1 MKYRT
6 AVMYMEIGCF
16 VVCLSGWAL
25 VCSTLP
31 TEYWNYSTNDQA
43 VLTTSNF
50 FSNLWKDCVSDSTG
64 VSDCK
69 EFPSLM
75 ALDLNIHMCR
85 ALVIMA
91 IILSFFGAVL
101 SLVGMKCTKIGGS
114 DVANTRVTFAAGIN
128 YMVAGFCAM
137 IAYSWYGNKIRKE
150 FVNPNFKASKNEIGA
165 AIFVGWGGSSLLIIG
180 GFIFSF
186 FAKMEGLQCRPTLQL
201 ESASCTPAQ
210 TRRTTIISLPLREA
224 SEGRKTR
231 ATMTLSRAPTDTYV

>member
-6 AVMYMEIGCF
+6 AVTYMEIGCF
-16 VVCLSGWAL
+16 VVCLLGWAL

-31 TEYWNYSTNDQA
+31 TEYWNISTLDQG
-43 VLTTSNF
+43 VLTTANF
-50 FSNLWKDCVSDSTG
+50 FSNLWKDCISDSTG

-69 EFPSLM
+69 EFPSLL
-75 ALDLNIHMCR
+75 ALELNIHMCR

-114 DVANTRVTFAAGIN
+114 DVANARVTFAAGIN

-150 FVNPNFKASKNEIGA
+150 FVNPNFKAAKFELGA
-165 AIFVGWGGSSLLIIG
+165 ALFVGWGGSSLLIIG
-180 GFIFSF
+180 GFILSF
-186 FAKMEGLQCRPTLQL
+186 FAKKEGLRCRSTLQP
-201 ESASCTPAQ
+201 EPTPCTPAR
-210 TRRTTIISLPLREA
+210 TRRTTIISLAFKEA

-231 ATMTLSRAPTDTYV
+231 ATMTPSRAPTDTYV